1 MGVLSYL
8 SPQEVLVGQPTRLQG
23 SFDPQ
28 AVSNVTVVA
37 EDKYSLPVTLNTS
50 TQTWQVDLDRGF
62 SSAGVRW
69 LRLQGTDRSNQ
80 VKSDRIVY
88 LTVSDRPMTE
98 ADSLNLRIL
107 QDTWFKVSTTDS
119 NRLDGRQKIRVKA
132 GQTFAVRRYGASQG
146 HLKVD
151 LTSAID
157 PVGDFGYLYQPH
169 VQLTWK
175 GQTLRFED
183 NQLPAPQGGTLVMW
197 VMHNTKM
204 KSQPISSQLLDP
216 NQQVELLAGQTL
228 TVLGY
233 ACIDGHFRVTL
244 AESVPNLG
252 RSVYLYSGHVRL
264 KHAEGWAEYDR
275 NAYTVTLLRTTPFK
289 KRPIDS
295 SQLSS
300 SDKIDL
306 LTGMIYG
313 VSSFAVE
320 GSHLRVALTEN
331 LPGFGNTGYLY
342 LDFIQLK
349 QGGQPFNIFPG
360 LDYRG
365 PTEVLVN
372 QPITL
377 QGKFDP
383 QNTVSVALIA
393 EDKHSLPVSL
403 NRKEG
408 LWRVKLDRG
417 FQIAGSRWLRL
428 KSSDRTGKLLGN
440 HIIYITVSSDALTVG
455 AALKV
460 KLLRDTLF
468 KVAPVDSARLNS
480 RQKVEL
486 KAGQVFEVAKYGFTD
501 GHLKVSLKYPLQP
514 VGDFG
519 YFFEPHVQLTKGNQ
533 VLRFDIEDV
542 PNTPV
547 TGQMLVTETTYIKGA
562 PEDAAGLS
570 SSQKEQLLLGQNF
583 GVRGYASTAGHFRVT
598 LTESVPNFGDVGYV
612 FRQHVQL
619 RKEGKLIAYDPDSL
633 TVIIQK
639 ETLLKRRPV
648 DSGQLSAKDRV
659 SLPVG
664 RIYGVEGYKT
674 ESNHVKVTLTE
685 ELPGY
690 GNTGYLYPGHILVR
704 RGSTAIDLFPKL
716 PKRVELNVPY
726 FSQRDNPRYYWS
738 TCNVTAIAMVLYYY
752 GLRPSYSY
760 NLADELLEWIL
771 DRYGIDAQTDHTVLQ
786 QLIRA
791 YGFKSSFSTTRK
803 WSEIDWELA
812 NGRPLVLAGDF
823 TATGHIVTV
832 IGYAPEGLIVNDPWG
847 DAYTGYTNTEGR
859 RLMYHNGYI
868 NQVCGPDGN
877 IWAHFISPSD

>member
-8 SPQEVLVGQPTRLQG
+8 GPQEVLVGQSTQLTG
-23 SFDPQ
+23 TFDPQ

-37 EDKYSLPVTLNTS
+37 EDKYPFPVTLNTA
-50 TQTWQVDLDRGF
+50 TKTWQVTLDRGF

-69 LRLQGTDRSNQ
+69 LRLRGTDRSNQ

-88 LTVSDRPMTE
+88 ITVSDRAMTE
-98 ADSLNLRIL
+98 ADSLSLRVL

-119 NRLDGRQKIRVKA
+119 NRLDDLQKIRVKA

-146 HLKVD
+146 HLKVQ
-151 LTSAID
+151 LASPVA

-169 VQLTWK
+169 VELTWK
-175 GQTLRFED
+175 GQILRFED
-183 NQLPAPQGGTLVMW
+183 NELPAPTAGTLVMW
-197 VMHNTKM
+197 VMQNTKM
-204 KSQPISSQLLDP
+204 KSQPVSSELLEP

-228 TVLGY
+228 KVLGY
-233 ACIDGHFRVTL
+233 ACVDNHFRVTL

-264 KHAEGWAEYDR
+264 KSTEGWVEYDR
-275 NAYTVTLLRTTPFK
+275 NAYTVTILRTTPFK
-289 KRPIDS
+289 KRPVDS
-295 SQLSS
+295 ARLSS
-300 SDKIDL
+300 AEKIDL
-306 LTGMIYG
+306 LTGSIYG

-320 GSHLRVALTEN
+320 GSHLRVALSEN
-331 LPGFGNTGYLY
+331 FPGFGNSGYLY
-342 LDFIQLK
+342 LDFLQLK

-377 QGKFDP
+377 QGRFDR
-383 QNTVSVALIA
+383 QQTLSVALVA

-403 NRKEG
+403 NRTEG
-408 LWRVKLDRG
+408 IWRVKLDRG
-417 FQIAGSRWLRL
+417 FQVAGTRWLRL
-428 KSSDRTGKLLGN
+428 KSSDRNGKIIGN
-440 HIIYITVSSDALTVG
+440 QIIYITVSSDALTVG
-455 AALKV
+455 EALKV

-468 KVAPVDSARLNS
+468 KVAAVDSARLNT
-480 RQKVEL
+480 RQKVQL
-486 KAGQVFEVAKYGFTD
+486 KAGQVFEVAKYGFAD

-519 YFFEPHVQLTKGNQ
+519 YFFEPHVQLTKGSQ

-547 TGQMLVTETTYIKGA
+547 SGQMLVTETTFIKTA
-562 PEDAAGLS
+562 AEDAGSLNAT
-570 SSQKEQLLLGQNF
+570 QKGQLMLGQNF
-583 GVRGYASTAGHFRVT
+583 GIRGYASIAGHFRVT
-598 LTESVPNFGDVGYV
+598 LTESVPNFGNIGYV

-619 RKEGKLIAYDPDSL
+619 RKDGKLIAYDPDSL
-633 TVIIQK
+633 TVVIQK
-639 ETLLKRRPV
+639 ETVLKRRPV
-648 DSGQLSAKDRV
+648 ESSQLSATDRF

-674 ESNHVKVTLTE
+674 ESDHVKVTLTE
-685 ELPGY
+685 EIPGY
-690 GNTGYLYPGHILVR
+690 GNTGYLYPGHVMIR
-704 RGSTAIDLFPKL
+704 RGSQAVDLFPKL

-726 FSQRDNPRYYWS
+726 FSQRDNPRFYWS
-738 TCNVTAIAMVLYYY
+738 TCNVTAIAMVFYYY
-752 GLRPSYSY
+752 GVRPQYSY

-771 DRYGIDAQTDHTVLQ
+771 NRYGMDAQTDHAVLQ
-786 QLIRA
+786 ELIRA

-803 WSEIDWELA
+803 WSELDWELA
-812 NGRPLVLAGDF
+812 CGRPLVLAGDF

-832 IGYAPEGLIVNDPWG
+832 IGYAPEGLIANDPWG

-859 RLMYHNGYI
+859 RLMYHNGYL
-868 NQVCGPDGN
+868 NEVCGPDGN
-877 IWAHFISPSD
+877 IWAHFISRS

>member
-8 SPQEVLVGQPTRLQG
+8 SPKEVLVGQPTQLKG
-23 SFDPQ
+23 TFDPQ

-37 EDKYSLPVTLNTS
+37 EDKYSFPVTLNTS
-50 TQTWQVDLDRGF
+50 AKTWQVNLDRGF

-69 LRLQGTDRSNQ
+69 LRVRGTDRSNQ

-88 LTVSDRPMTE
+88 VTVSDRPMTQ
-98 ADSLNLRIL
+98 ADALSLRIL

-119 NRLDGRQKIRVKA
+119 NRLDEFQKIRVKA
-132 GQTFAVRRYGASQG
+132 GQTFTVRRYGASQG
-146 HLKVD
+146 HLKVQ
-151 LTSAID
+151 LASAID

-175 GQTLRFED
+175 GQILRFED
-183 NQLPAPQGGTLVMW
+183 NELPAPKAGTLVMW
-197 VMHNTKM
+197 VMQNTKM
-204 KSQPISSQLLDP
+204 KTQPVSSQLLDP
-216 NQQVELLAGQTL
+216 SQQVELLAGQTF
-228 TVLGY
+228 TILGY
-233 ACIDGHFRVTL
+233 ACIDNHFRVTL
-244 AESVPNLG
+244 AEPIPNLG
-252 RSVYLYSGHVRL
+252 NSVYLYANHVRL
-264 KHAEGWAEYDR
+264 KPVEGWVEYDR
-275 NAYTVTLLRTTPFK
+275 NAYTVTLLRTIPLK
-289 KRPIDS
+289 KRPVDS
-295 SQLSS
+295 SQLSGS
-300 SDKIDL
+300 EKIDL
-306 LTGMIYG
+306 FTGMVYG
-313 VSSFAVE
+313 VSSYAVE

-331 LPGFGNTGYLY
+331 FPGFGNTGYFY

-349 QGGQPFNIFPG
+349 QGGQPFNLFPG

-372 QPITL
+372 QPTTL

-383 QNTVSVALIA
+383 QRTVSVAVIA
-393 EDKHSLPVSL
+393 EDKHPLPVSL
-403 NRKEG
+403 NRTEG
-408 LWRVKLDRG
+408 IWRVKLDRG
-417 FQIAGSRWLRL
+417 FQVPGSRWLRL
-428 KSSDRTGKLLGN
+428 KSSDRAGKLLGN
-440 HIIYITVSSDALTVG
+440 QIIYITVSSDALTVG
-455 AALKV
+455 EALKV

-468 KVAPVDSARLNS
+468 KVAPVDSAKLNS
-480 RQKVEL
+480 GQKVEL
-486 KAGQVFEVAKYGFTD
+486 KAGQVFEVAKYGFAD

-547 TGQMLVTETTYIKGA
+547 TGQMLVTETTSLKSA
-562 PEDAAGLS
+562 PEDAANLS
-570 SSQKEQLLLGQNF
+570 GTQKAQLLLGQNF
-583 GVRGYASTAGHFRVT
+583 GIRGYAATAGHFRVT
-598 LTESVPNFGDVGYV
+598 LTESVPNFGNIGYV

-619 RKEGKLIAYDPDSL
+619 RKDGKLIAYDPDSL
-633 TVIIQK
+633 TVVIQK

-648 DSGQLSAKDRV
+648 DANQLSSSDRV
-659 SLPVG
+659 SLPLG

-674 ESNHVKVTLTE
+674 ESDHVKVTLTE

-704 RGSTAIDLFPKL
+704 RGSQAIDLFPKL

-726 FSQRDNPRYYWS
+726 FSQRDNPRFYWS
-738 TCNVTAIAMVLYYY
+738 TCNVTSIAMVLYYY
-752 GLRPSYSY
+752 GVRPEYSY
-760 NLADELLEWIL
+760 NLPDELLDWIL
-771 DRYGIDAQTDHTVLQ
+771 NRYGMDAQTDHNVLQ
-786 QLIRA
+786 ALIRA

-812 NGRPLVLAGDF
+812 NGRPVVLAGDF

-832 IGYAPEGLIVNDPWG
+832 IGYAPEGLIANDPWG

-859 RLMYHNGYI
+859 RLMYHNGYL
-868 NQVCGPDGN
+868 NEVCGPEGN
-877 IWAHFISPSD
+877 IWAHFISR

>member
-519 YFFEPHVQLTKGNQ
+519 YFF
-533 VLRFDIEDV
+533 
-542 PNTPV
+542 
-547 TGQMLVTETTYIKGA
+547 
-562 PEDAAGLS
+562 
-570 SSQKEQLLLGQNF
+570 
-583 GVRGYASTAGHFRVT
+583 
-598 LTESVPNFGDVGYV
+598 
-612 FRQHVQL
+612 
-619 RKEGKLIAYDPDSL
+619 
-633 TVIIQK
+633 
-639 ETLLKRRPV
+639 
-648 DSGQLSAKDRV
+648 
-659 SLPVG
+659 
-664 RIYGVEGYKT
+664 
-674 ESNHVKVTLTE
+674 
-685 ELPGY
+685 
-690 GNTGYLYPGHILVR
+690 
-704 RGSTAIDLFPKL
+704 
-716 PKRVELNVPY
+716 
-726 FSQRDNPRYYWS
+726 
-738 TCNVTAIAMVLYYY
+738 
-752 GLRPSYSY
+752 
-760 NLADELLEWIL
+760 
-771 DRYGIDAQTDHTVLQ
+771 
-786 QLIRA
+786 
-791 YGFKSSFSTTRK
+791 
-803 WSEIDWELA
+803 
-812 NGRPLVLAGDF
+812 
-823 TATGHIVTV
+823 
-832 IGYAPEGLIVNDPWG
+832 
-847 DAYTGYTNTEGR
+847 
-859 RLMYHNGYI
+859 
-868 NQVCGPDGN
+868 
-877 IWAHFISPSD
+877 SPTFN

>member
-1 MGVLSYL
+1 
-8 SPQEVLVGQPTRLQG
+8 
-23 SFDPQ
+23 
-28 AVSNVTVVA
+28 
-37 EDKYSLPVTLNTS
+37 
-50 TQTWQVDLDRGF
+50 
-62 SSAGVRW
+62 
-69 LRLQGTDRSNQ
+69 
-80 VKSDRIVY
+80 
-88 LTVSDRPMTE
+88 
-98 ADSLNLRIL
+98 
-107 QDTWFKVSTTDS
+107 
-119 NRLDGRQKIRVKA
+119 
-132 GQTFAVRRYGASQG
+132 
-146 HLKVD
+146 
-151 LTSAID
+151 
-157 PVGDFGYLYQPH
+157 
-169 VQLTWK
+169 
-175 GQTLRFED
+175 
-183 NQLPAPQGGTLVMW
+183 
-197 VMHNTKM
+197 
-204 KSQPISSQLLDP
+204 
-216 NQQVELLAGQTL
+216 
-228 TVLGY
+228 
-233 ACIDGHFRVTL
+233 
-244 AESVPNLG
+244 
-252 RSVYLYSGHVRL
+252 
-264 KHAEGWAEYDR
+264 
-275 NAYTVTLLRTTPFK
+275 
-289 KRPIDS
+289 
-295 SQLSS
+295 
-300 SDKIDL
+300 
-306 LTGMIYG
+306 
-313 VSSFAVE
+313 
-320 GSHLRVALTEN
+320 
-331 LPGFGNTGYLY
+331 
-342 LDFIQLK
+342 
-349 QGGQPFNIFPG
+349 
-360 LDYRG
+360 
-365 PTEVLVN
+365 
-372 QPITL
+372 
-377 QGKFDP
+377 
-383 QNTVSVALIA
+383 
-393 EDKHSLPVSL
+393 
-403 NRKEG
+403 
-408 LWRVKLDRG
+408 
-417 FQIAGSRWLRL
+417 
-428 KSSDRTGKLLGN
+428 
-440 HIIYITVSSDALTVG
+440 
-455 AALKV
+455 
-460 KLLRDTLF
+460 
-468 KVAPVDSARLNS
+468 
-480 RQKVEL
+480 
-486 KAGQVFEVAKYGFTD
+486 
-501 GHLKVSLKYPLQP
+501 
-514 VGDFG
+514 
-519 YFFEPHVQLTKGNQ
+519 
-533 VLRFDIEDV
+533 
-542 PNTPV
+542 
-547 TGQMLVTETTYIKGA
+547 MLVTETTYIKGA